1 MVNLIEENIAEIRSR
16 ISEAAKRSGRRAED
30 VKLMGVSK
38 FHPIEMMTEA
48 SSIVDILG
56 ENRIQEAS
64 DKRNLWPKNLTTPW
78 HLIGHLQRNKA
89 RKALEIFSVIE
100 TVDSLDLARMLDRI
114 LAETDVPSYSVFL
127 EVNMSKE
134 ASKDGVDPLDAP
146 YLAERIVEYCPRI
159 AIDGLMTIGP
169 HVDDEASVRCAFAGL
184 RELREKIQSSIGRNI
199 PELSMGMSGD
209 YEIAIEEGSTIVRVG
224 TGIFGIRA

>member
-1 MVNLIEENIAEIRSR
+1 
-16 ISEAAKRSGRRAED
+16 
-30 VKLMGVSK
+30 
-38 FHPIEMMTEA
+38 
-48 SSIVDILG
+48 
-56 ENRIQEAS
+56 
-64 DKRNLWPKNLTTPW
+64 
-78 HLIGHLQRNKA
+78 
-89 RKALEIFSVIE
+89 
-100 TVDSLDLARMLDRI
+100 
-114 LAETDVPSYSVFL
+114 
-127 EVNMSKE
+127 MSKE

>member
-48 SSIVDILG
+48 SSKVDILG

-199 PELSMGMSGD
+199 SELSMGMSGD